1 MEYPKEIM
9 FKHPGVYCTQITYS
23 PIDNKLF
30 GTERIE
36 DLNVKK
42 SPKQCAFVCGVQFRV
57 VPNAE
62 DPFEEVCSFK
72 IVCFLDWC
80 FFRIC
85 KWDKILLSVWIPV
98 RPWHRVCQSN
108 FWRILRLQSTK
119 NLPWKN
125 FVPNC
130 ESTNADRD
138 CRRSVVVVN
147 CNGYFG
153 DWFVTFTLQ
162 LE

>member
-1 MEYPKEIM
+1 MEPKPKPKPSLPNLGLGNPPNQLQGTDSQSQMEYPKEIM

-85 KWDKILLSVWIPV
+85 KWDKILLSV
-98 RPWHRVCQSN
+98 
-108 FWRILRLQSTK
+108 
-119 NLPWKN
+119 
-125 FVPNC
+125 
-130 ESTNADRD
+130 
-138 CRRSVVVVN
+138 
-147 CNGYFG
+147 
-153 DWFVTFTLQ
+153 
-162 LE
+162 